1 MKNGKSSN
9 RGISS
14 HFKTEAKIM
23 AGIPIVLGLLAAL
36 AGLIGPM
43 LMHYL
48 DVKKCH
54 DAGGFFNT
62 EKGECE
68 LPKIEKR

>member
-1 MKNGKSSN
+1 
-9 RGISS
+9 
-14 HFKTEAKIM
+14 M
-23 AGIPIVLGLLAAL
+23 AGIPILLGLLATL
-36 AGLIGPM
+36 AGLIGPT

-48 DVKKCH
+48 DVKKCR